1 MQTVD
6 LVFIGSG
13 IACTATLTEVFA
25 KLINAPP
32 KKAISITVIEKHH
45 EFWLGIPYGGR
56 SSVNALTITSIA
68 DFFTDEEKRSKFF
81 EWFKLNKPELV
92 ALYMEKGG
100 LSAKQWLDRNGEAMD
115 REDWKDVYMPRFIF
129 GRYFHGIFQ
138 ELLKTVRENSLAEV
152 NLINAEGIDTKPV
165 NNNLYQVTYENEDKT
180 TGTVTAKKV
189 VIATGSAPVKEFGKL
204 FTPGTGITYIND
216 LYSPGA
222 DINIKKLA
230 DTLAA
235 VKEEEER
242 NVLVIGSN
250 ASSIEFLY
258 LLAGLPAVTGLINK
272 LVVISRSGLLPYHII
287 DKKLDDYPCLNL
299 DHIKAEGNYNIKSL
313 VAAAMADLNPAV
325 KNGVII
331 AYIDRI
337 IGYTIELL
345 QALDEDAK
353 KQFLGIYGMQLSNL
367 FRRSGK
373 DYKGGAAQ
381 LLELEKL
388 ILHKGG
394 YKHVEPAEAGGILHY
409 TDTDTGGDKVYNTP
423 FKVIINC
430 TGANDLD
437 QSSGRLIYNLVHNK
451 IAAVNLSGK
460 GFYVNEKFEAAPN
473 LYVMGPLLGGN
484 MNKRIH
490 FWHLENASRIMY
502 LAPFLA
508 NCLLNV

>member
-13 IACTATLTEVFA
+13 IACTATLTEVFTR
-25 KLINAPP
+25 LIDAPLQKP
-32 KKAISITVIEKHH
+32 LSITVIEKHH
-45 EFWLGIPYGGR
+45 EFWLGIPYGSR
-56 SSVNALTITSIA
+56 SSVNALTMTSIA
-68 DFFTDEEKRSKFF
+68 DFFTDEEKGLKFF
-81 EWFKLNKPELV
+81 EWFKQNKAELI
-92 ALYMEKGG
+92 ALYTEKGG
-100 LSAKQWLDRNGEAMD
+100 LTAKQWLNRNGEAIE
-115 REDWKDVYMPRFIF
+115 RENWKDVYMPRFIF
-129 GRYFHGIFQ
+129 GKYFHEIFLG
-138 ELLKTVRENSLAEV
+138 LLKTIKEKNLAEI
-152 NLINAEGIDTKPV
+152 NLINSEAIDTKPGE
-165 NNNLYQVTYENEDKT
+165 NNLYQVIYENEDKT
-180 TGTVTAKKV
+180 TGTITAKKV
-189 VIATGSAPVKEFGKL
+189 IIATGSAPVKGFGEV

-222 DINIKKLA
+222 EINLNKLA
-230 DTLAA
+230 GALAA
-235 VKEEEER
+235 AKENER

-258 LLAGLPAVTGLINK
+258 LLAGLPTVTSLINK

-287 DKKLDDYPCLNL
+287 NKKLDDYPCPNL
-299 DHIKAEGNYNIKSL
+299 DRVKTEGNYNIQSL
-313 VAAAMADLNPAV
+313 VAAAMADLTPAV
-325 KNGVII
+325 KDGVIV

-381 LLELEKL
+381 LIELEKL
-388 ILHKGG
+388 ILLKGG
-394 YKHVEPAEAGGILHY
+394 YNYVEPAPTGGILHY
-409 TDTDTGGDKVYNTP
+409 TDTDSSAEKLYPAP

-430 TGANDLD
+430 TGSNNLD
-437 QSSGRLIYNLVHNK
+437 ESAGRLIYNLVHNK
-451 IAAVNLSGK
+451 IAAPNLSGK
-460 GFYVNEKFEAAPN
+460 GFYVTEKFEAAPN
-473 LYVMGPLLGGN
+473 LYVIGPLLGGN

-508 NCLLNV
+508 DCLLER